1 MARPKK
7 NADEVVTDST
17 QTTTEASD
25 AGTDPG
31 TLPENAPEGDAQP
44 PADGPPESQEEAKES
59 GLTVRRQVTT
69 EALNFSTLRME
80 PVVEVVEVEV
90 AELPASVTL
99 DAPHGFYE
107 EDQTYRFWAA
117 DQVVTDSNEIALLI
131 ERGAVFKAE

>member
-17 QTTTEASD
+17 QTTTQASD
-25 AGTDPG
+25 ASTDLGALP
-31 TLPENAPEGDAQP
+31 PENAPE
-44 PADGPPESQEEAKES
+44 

-90 AELPASVTL
+90 AEVPASVTL
-99 DAPHGFYE
+99 DAPYGFYDD
-107 EDQTYRFWAA
+107 DQTYRFWSAG
-117 DQVVTDSNEIALLI
+117 QVVTDSNEIALLI